1 MLQSTLIPL
10 QLAGDVDDQ
19 GEALDRCGVSGS
31 RQAIG
36 ESGVGCGL
44 AGSDETRVH
53 FRAALDSWISLVR
66 QIGNLGWE
74 LLPSSSPVRWAGAFR
89 AGVRGNYPRPK
100 QRPLLASWRGF
111 LTRLTLENAD
121 IAPFCPI
128 SWSSSHT
135 ATKPRRI
142 SELQVLGIRRGPG
155 QGGRAARMYSTLHV
169 Q

>member
-44 AGSDETRVH
+44 AGSNETRVH

-74 LLPSSSPVRWAGAFR
+74 LLPSSSPVRWAGAAFF
-89 AGVRGNYPRPK
+89 ARG
-100 QRPLLASWRGF
+100 SRG
-111 LTRLTLENAD
+111 
-121 IAPFCPI
+121 
-128 SWSSSHT
+128 
-135 ATKPRRI
+135 
-142 SELQVLGIRRGPG
+142 
-155 QGGRAARMYSTLHV
+155 
-169 Q
+169 